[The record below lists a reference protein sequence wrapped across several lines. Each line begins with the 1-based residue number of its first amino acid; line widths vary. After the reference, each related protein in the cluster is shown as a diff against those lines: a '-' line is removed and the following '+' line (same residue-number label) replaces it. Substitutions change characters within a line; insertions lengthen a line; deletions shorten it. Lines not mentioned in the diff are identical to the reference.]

1 MCNLIDAYWYLPR
14 EHSAVALSG
23 IMERAAQLSD
33 DKCEA
38 ILTKARGLDPQPDYV
53 GVVDEMHSRISEVV
67 NLPVDA

>member
-1 MCNLIDAYWYLPR
+1 
-14 EHSAVALSG
+14 
-23 IMERAAQLSD
+23 MERAAQLSD